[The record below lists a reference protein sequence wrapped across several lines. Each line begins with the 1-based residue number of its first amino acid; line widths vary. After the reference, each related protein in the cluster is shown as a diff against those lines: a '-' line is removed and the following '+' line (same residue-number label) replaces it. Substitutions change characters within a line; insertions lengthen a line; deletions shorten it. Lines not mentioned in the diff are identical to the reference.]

1 MAGINHNACNPTS
14 FPCSPRSP
22 ACFCSLKVKPVT
34 YLHSH
39 SRNQQ
44 STYEK
49 VNVFHKALF
58 ELEPSPSPFRRF
70 ALWFRFLC
78 RYSEIKTT
86 ARPRHAVT
94 KWKWRLLDIPTFKVT
109 KTVLLKEGAKLYK
122 MSKDLRAV
130 TMGLSTVAVLLCR
143 NRVVGKSWVRHRCRP
158 PAICE
163 RGRRH
168 SSLAVST
175 YAQRNGG
182 KAAPL
187 TSSFHVAHTET

>member
-1 MAGINHNACNPTS
+1 MRLEVFLCWQIWSTLKIPPPLRKFWFENIATS
-14 FPCSPRSP
+14 TLASTDSTRLLIQRPCSPRSP

-49 VNVFHKALF
+49 VNVFHFHKALF
-58 ELEPSPSPFRRF
+58 EPSPSPFRRF
-70 ALWFRFLC
+70 ALWFRFPSLYVKL
-78 RYSEIKTT
+78 RPRRA
-86 ARPRHAVT
+86 ARPCHAVT

-130 TMGLSTVAVLLCR
+130 TIHNGVKYGRGLTV
-143 NRVVGKSWVRHRCRP
+143 P
-158 PAICE
+158 
-163 RGRRH
+163 
-168 SSLAVST
+168 
-175 YAQRNGG
+175 
-182 KAAPL
+182 
-187 TSSFHVAHTET
+187 